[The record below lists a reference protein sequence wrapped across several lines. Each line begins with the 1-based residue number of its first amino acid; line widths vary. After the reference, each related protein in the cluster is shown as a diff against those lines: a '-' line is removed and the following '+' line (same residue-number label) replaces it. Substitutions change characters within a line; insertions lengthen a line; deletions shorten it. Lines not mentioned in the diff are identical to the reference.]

1 MKLAKAFA
9 EIDSADR
16 EPAATTVKRYMPIGS
31 VSGSGVVSVSAFD
44 AIVQQQQLQ
53 FRGVRFEVSSADEYG
68 VDGLVTVAE
77 ENAEKLIS
85 SLETLAN
92 AHITT
97 EKYALTEVE
106 TNVDEL
112 RVVVFNTEAGSIMAA
127 VEAQGTICHLMMQRE
142 LLDLAKL
149 VSLALEHLRKN

>member
-1 MKLAKAFA
+1 M
-9 EIDSADR
+9 ENCSIGRSDR
-16 EPAATTVKRYMPIGS
+16 TLT
-31 VSGSGVVSVSAFD
+31 
-44 AIVQQQQLQ
+44 
-53 FRGVRFEVSSADEYG
+53 FEVSSADEYG